1 MSQGLVRRHAQP
13 AQPAIDPGCDR
24 GIRRRL
30 FRSTAQPPGA
40 DLRLPRIH
48 DISPDI
54 MNINPWS
61 GSATA
66 VSESRDLWPMM
77 TERLKRT
84 RGSGNVFLDVGFSP
98 DEAENL
104 LLRAQLMSRI
114 RDVARGTTQREAAKQ
129 FGVTQPRL
137 NDVIRGKIGKFSL
150 DALVN
155 MLAHAGMRVEMKVKK
170 AA

>member
-1 MSQGLVRRHAQP
+1 MSGK
-13 AQPAIDPGCDR
+13 
-24 GIRRRL
+24 
-30 FRSTAQPPGA
+30 
-40 DLRLPRIH
+40 
-48 DISPDI
+48 
-54 MNINPWS
+54 
-61 GSATA
+61 
-66 VSESRDLWPMM
+66 
-77 TERLKRT
+77 LKMT

-114 RDVARGTTQREAAKQ
+114 RDAARGMTQREAAKR

-137 NDVIRGKIGKFSL
+137 NDVLRGKIGKFSI

-155 MLAHAGMRVEMKVKK
+155 MLGNAGMRVELKVKK